1 MLGCVAFC
9 WPLQFVML
17 VQLALLVLPH
27 VLRYAE
33 VCWDMLGCA
42 RICWDMLDT
51 LGYVRICWDMLGFA
65 GVC

>member
-1 MLGCVAFC
+1 MLHVVYCYVV
-9 WPLQFVML
+9 LVML

-33 VCWDMLGCA
+33 VCRDML
-42 RICWDMLDT
+42 RICWDMLDR

-65 GVC
+65 GTC